1 MSESEQSTIPSDSIM
16 IQSNQTDMNQS
27 NVMKCSPSQQ
37 IQMKR
42 LEEFY
47 CKKHAIM
54 CLTAFGMV
62 LSVAAFIYILIT
74 KDEVGKLI
82 HKTKPEISAEN
93 ATQGWVLIMSILISY
108 TFTYSL
114 IASMASYRTSFGTLS
129 SLIIDVILI
138 ALTYFFIQDLRDL
151 RHLPQPHLSS
161 PKLLESTG

>member
-93 ATQGWVLIMSILISY
+93 ATVNMNQ
-108 TFTYSL
+108 
-114 IASMASYRTSFGTLS
+114 SFVVVE
-129 SLIIDVILI
+129 ID
-138 ALTYFFIQDLRDL
+138 
-151 RHLPQPHLSS
+151 
-161 PKLLESTG
+161 